1 MIFPPKVFRRDFSA
15 LQAGCNYDK
24 IKKINRKKGNL
35 LTNADQHYK
44 KMTETPV
51 ARLIVQLGIPTTISM
66 LITSIYNMA
75 DTYFVGT
82 LGPSAQAATGVL
94 FTLQSIIQGI
104 AFMLGQG
111 SGTFISRELA
121 DKNANRASMYVS
133 SAFFTGGILGL
144 MVTLVGLCI
153 LEPLVLFLGSTQTI
167 LPHAMDYGMWVLI
180 SCPFVITSMILN
192 NALRFEGKAFYAM
205 FGLTAGG
212 LLNILGDFLLVK
224 CLNMG
229 VFGAGLATAISQF
242 ISFVV
247 LFIMFRKMA
256 QSSISLKSVSR
267 DWKIYLTICRVG
279 LPSLIRQ
286 SMTSVTSGVLNNLT
300 KAFGDAAIAAMSVV
314 SRFSMFLMCVGLGM
328 GQGFQPVAAF
338 NYRAKKYD
346 RVKKGLVF
354 LIIYALILVGGMSL
368 VTMLIPEKVIAIFQK
383 KEEVIAVGSVALR
396 YYAFGMIFM
405 AFSVPVNMLYQSI
418 QKPTISSVL
427 SIIRA
432 GAITIPMLLI
442 LVPTIGLTGIQI
454 AQPTADVLAGLISIP
469 FIIRFLKSKEG

>member
-1 MIFPPKVFRRDFSA
+1 M
-15 LQAGCNYDK
+15 
-24 IKKINRKKGNL
+24 
-35 LTNADQHYK
+35 TNAEQHYK

-51 ARLIVQLGIPTTISM
+51 ARLIVQLGVPTTISM

-94 FTLQSIIQGI
+94 FTLQAIIQGV

-121 DKNANRASMYVS
+121 DKNTDKATMYVS
-133 SAFFTGGILGL
+133 SAFYAGSIIGMIILVLGL
-144 MVTLVGLCI
+144 LI
-153 LEPLVLFLGSTQTI
+153 REPLVLFLGSTETI
-167 LPHAMDYGMWVLI
+167 LPHAMDYALWVLI

-192 NALRFEGKAFYAM
+192 NALRFEGRAFYAM

-212 LLNILGDFLLVK
+212 LLNIFGDWLLVFK
-224 CLNMG
+224 LNLG

-242 ISFVV
+242 ISF
-247 LFIMFRKMA
+247 LILYAMFQKMA
-256 QSSISLKSVSR
+256 QSSISLKSVSK
-267 DWKIYLTICRVG
+267 DFKIYLTICRVG

-286 SMTSVTSGVLNNLT
+286 SMTSVTTGILNNLT
-300 KAFGDAAIAAMSVV
+300 KTFGDAAIAAMSVV

-354 LIIYALILVGGMSL
+354 LVIYALILVGGFSL
-368 VTMLIPEKVIAIFQK
+368 VTMLIPEKVIEIFQK
-383 KEEVIAVGSVALR
+383 KQEVIEIGSVALR

-418 QKPTISSVL
+418 QKPTISSIL
-427 SIIRA
+427 SLIRA
-432 GAITIPMLLI
+432 GMITIPLLLI
-442 LVPTIGLTGIQI
+442 LVPSVGLTGIQI
-454 AQPTADVLAGLISIP
+454 SQPIADVLAGIISIP
-469 FIIRFLKSKEG
+469 FIIHFLKSENG